1 MKVLEKSNK
10 QPTNVVATTLDK
22 ASKKATVKESP
33 NKASKIKHILIA
45 DDRNDRDNKTK
56 QRRQKK
62 LKDNNDD
69 DHESPSSYRQGS
81 SKQGKVDNT
90 RTKSIESNDK
100 VRHIQAIKFQ
110 KEKES
115 ILSSI
120 PKEVTNDFRK
130 IGFAKWD
137 GQYQYVLQLGPYD
150 VCPGPV
156 RDLWMKMF
164 SEVSLHFD
172 LLAEI
177 VIFIILTPPN
187 AISNLHI
194 VLIEN
199 KN

>member
-1 MKVLEKSNK
+1 MKVLEKTRKNK
-10 QPTNVVATTLDK
+10 QPTNVVATLDK
-22 ASKKATVKESP
+22 ASKKATVKESR
-33 NKASKIKHILIA
+33 NKASKLKHILIE

-56 QRRQKK
+56 QQTRRQKK

-69 DHESPSSYRQGS
+69 EIESPSSYRQGS
-81 SKQGKVDNT
+81 SKQGEVDNT

-120 PKEVTNDFRK
+120 PKEVTNDFRQ

-156 RDLWMKMF
+156 RELWMKMF

-172 LLAEI
+172 LLGEI
-177 VIFIILTPPN
+177 VIFIILTPLP
-187 AISNLHI
+187 LLFHI
-194 VLIEN
+194 YILYS
-199 KN
+199 